1 MLVLSRRTGESVV
14 IGDDVVVTVLELKG
28 DGAVRLGID
37 APRSTRVHRA
47 EVYAAV
53 KAANAE
59 ASRSGQQPSAAVA
72 ELMGLAGAP
81 GRRAP
86 GVTGAT
92 SPTAPAGSRGSGP
105 GTPQGD
111 GPADGGAEPA
121 RPRPGPP
128 PRR

>member
-37 APRSTRVHRA
+37 APRSTRVYRA

-59 ASRSGQQPSAAVA
+59 ASRAGQPASSAVEA
-72 ELMGLAGAP
+72 LMGLAGA
-81 GRRAP
+81 RRPASASSESAP
-86 GVTGAT
+86 QPAT
-92 SPTAPAGSRGSGP
+92 SDDPPIPPPSTRPAAPARP
-105 GTPQGD
+105 G
-111 GPADGGAEPA
+111 
-121 RPRPGPP
+121 PRPGPP